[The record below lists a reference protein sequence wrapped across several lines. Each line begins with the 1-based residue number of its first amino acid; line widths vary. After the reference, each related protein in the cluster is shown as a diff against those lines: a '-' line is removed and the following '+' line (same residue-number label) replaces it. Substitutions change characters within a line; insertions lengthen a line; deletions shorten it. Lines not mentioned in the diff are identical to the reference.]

1 MEMDDATR
9 LNLSKMIKEYQSEET
24 TDKIRNLKHSL
35 RIRDSVTTMIE
46 LKRRFARMEKS
57 NNETFKTMCKR
68 QCSFLYDN
76 YTNLFNK
83 LFKDE
88 LDLNILHQFLDI
100 LHRIEEGEIDQH
112 EGSYLVGLA
121 LKKLYIDS
129 AVKREEKMTPK
140 ATKPKF
146 TKARNVSWN
155 EYKKMSEP

>member
-24 TDKIRNLKHSL
+24 TDKIRSLKHSL
-35 RIRDSVTTMIE
+35 RIRDSVTTMIQ
-46 LKRRFARMEKS
+46 LKQRFARMEKT
-57 NNETFKTMCKR
+57 NNSTFKTMCQN
-68 QCSFLYDN
+68 QCRFLYDN
-76 YTNLFNK
+76 YTNIFNK

-112 EGSYLVGLA
+112 EGSYLVGMA

-140 ATKPKF
+140 NTKPKF
-146 TKARNVSWN
+146 AKSKNISWREFKKIN
-155 EYKKMSEP
+155 EP